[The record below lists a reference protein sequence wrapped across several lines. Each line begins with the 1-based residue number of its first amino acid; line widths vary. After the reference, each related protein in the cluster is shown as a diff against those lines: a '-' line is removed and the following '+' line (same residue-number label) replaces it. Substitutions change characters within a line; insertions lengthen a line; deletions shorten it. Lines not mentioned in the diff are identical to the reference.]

1 MRYLIVGQSS
11 ADTAHRLGQT
21 LEASSR
27 LGTAPEDLALWLSR
41 MEKELGEQES
51 QQDGQEPSVT
61 ASDREKV
68 WDTGLPE
75 PLTIPTITVCRGSLV
90 WVGRG
95 GSWHS
100 PGGLGCAGCPCPRS
114 AALVCA
120 HPPWLTSVPPLQFEQ
135 VLESQL
141 TRVAG
146 LGERLEEIG
155 RVQLD
160 AEALRSQLSEQKV
173 GLQQCPG
180 VPGTL
185 AWHPHP
191 AGSCQDL
198 APTCGSIL
206 AALRRDPALP
216 GPG

>member
-100 PGGLGCAGCPCPRS
+100 PGMCWLSVPQISCPGACTPSPADVCPS
-114 AALVCA
+114 AAV
-120 HPPWLTSVPPLQFEQ
+120 
-135 VLESQL
+135 
-141 TRVAG
+141 
-146 LGERLEEIG
+146 
-155 RVQLD
+155 
-160 AEALRSQLSEQKV
+160 
-173 GLQQCPG
+173 
-180 VPGTL
+180 
-185 AWHPHP
+185 
-191 AGSCQDL
+191 
-198 APTCGSIL
+198 
-206 AALRRDPALP
+206 
-216 GPG
+216 